1 MSRGVPRGER
11 GSVRGAVSRR
21 ELMRLGAFVGA
32 AAILPWAGV
41 AVAGDE
47 KKDGARPGKG
57 GAGGGADGRDGAAFE
72 AKRRDAVR
80 RAFAWLDAKIPG
92 IADGEGTPTKPFL
105 VATTGLAKLVDARTT
120 TGGGD
125 DSLAR
130 YREATLR
137 WLARAERESA
147 DPARLPGVPGQFNS
161 SDFIQYV
168 WPAAMGGLFLAESAA
183 RDVAKEACLDGLR
196 RALRILA
203 AAQGA
208 DGGWGHHAF
217 KPGTE
222 TAPKERVIGGMKF
235 AGGGYPATFVAP
247 TNCAAPLVGLARGLL
262 GKDATP
268 GVEAARRYYRDARL
282 ADGSF
287 PYDASQRSAMG
298 SVTNAGRT
306 AGAIFAERTLGSPR
320 DTGHRLSVA
329 YWLDHMADTEEGHG
343 SPCLNV
349 VHGAFAGLALG
360 GDPWTKYRD
369 RVHPL
374 IVAGQ
379 REDGTLACICRKSG
393 FGVTCDDE
401 RLGQLGDGVPMFDVQ
416 NRAYATSLLVLA
428 LVLDKDRM
436 KLLGKL
442 PAEAP
447 GAATTPSAP
456 SAPSTK

>member
-1 MSRGVPRGER
+1 MTRRTSQERRVAGRPPMSADV
-11 GSVRGAVSRR
+11 VSRR
-21 ELMRLGAFVGA
+21 EVLRIGAFLGA
-32 AAILPWAGV
+32 AAFLPGV
-41 AVAGDE
+41 RVALAGDGRGE
-47 KKDGARPGKG
+47 RPKPGRPGG
-57 GAGGGADGRDGAAFE
+57 PAGADVQAFA

-80 RAFAWLDAKIPG
+80 RAFAWLDAAIPR
-92 IADGEGTPTKPFL
+92 IPDGEGTPTKPFL
-105 VATTGLAKLVDARTT
+105 VATTGLAKLVDGRTT
-120 TGGGD
+120 TGD

-137 WLARAERESA
+137 WLARAEREAA
-147 DPARLPGVPGQFNS
+147 DPARLPSVPGQFQS
-161 SDFIQYV
+161 SEFIQYV
-168 WPAAMGGLFLAESAA
+168 WPAAMGGLFLAESAV
-183 RDVAKEACLDGLR
+183 RDVAKDASLDGLR

-217 KPGTE
+217 RPGAG
-222 TAPKERVIGGMKF
+222 TAPKEREIGGMKF
-235 AGGGYPATFVAP
+235 AGGGYPVTFVAP
-247 TNCAAPLVGLARGLL
+247 TNCAAPVVGLARGLV

-268 GVEAARRYYRDARL
+268 GVEAARRYYRSARL

-306 AGAIFAERTLGSPR
+306 AGAVFAERCLGSPQ
-320 DTGHRLSVA
+320 DAGHRLSVE
-329 YWLDHMADTEEGHG
+329 YWLGHMGDTEEGHG

-349 VHGAFAGLALG
+349 VHGALAGLALG
-360 GDPWTKYRD
+360 TDAWTAYRN

-379 REDGTLACICRKSG
+379 RDDGSLACICRKSG

-401 RLGQLGDGVPMFDVQ
+401 RFAGAPVFAEQ
-416 NRAYATSLLVLA
+416 NRAYATSLLLLA
-428 LVLDKDRM
+428 LVLDGDRM

-442 PAEAP
+442 PAATPAAP
-447 GAATTPSAP
+447 TTPS
-456 SAPSTK
+456 SK

>member
-1 MSRGVPRGER
+1 MSRGVPRGIPR
-11 GSVRGAVSRR
+11 GVKRSVGGAVSRR
-21 ELMRLGAFVGA
+21 EVLRLGAFVGVMA
-32 AAILPWAGV
+32 LLPWAGV

-47 KKDGARPGKG
+47 KQDGAKPGKG
-57 GAGGGADGRDGAAFE
+57 GAGGGAAGRDGAAFD
-72 AKRRDAVR
+72 AKRREAVR

-120 TGGGD
+120 TGD

-137 WLARAERESA
+137 WLVRAERESA

-168 WPAAMGGLFLAESAA
+168 WPAAMGGVFLAESAA

-282 ADGSF
+282 TDGSF

-306 AGAIFAERTLGSPR
+306 AGAIFAERCLGSPR
-320 DTGHRLSVA
+320 DTGHRLSVS
-329 YWLDHMADTEEGHG
+329 YWLEHMGDTEEGHG

-360 GDPWTKYRD
+360 AETWAKYRD

-374 IVAGQ
+374 IVAAQ

-401 RLGQLGDGVPMFDVQ
+401 RLAGAPMFVEQ
-416 NRAYATSLLVLA
+416 NRAYVTSLLLLA

-447 GAATTPSAP
+447 GTATTPSG
-456 SAPSTK
+456 K